1 MSYAIP
7 APTDKQ
13 LRAHLLDDA
22 HRWIFERHFP
32 MDYVVECL
40 RLQVAIFVTRKN
52 KKWYGEV
59 EAEQG
64 VLHAPENQEWI
75 NEFALK
81 AIEDAK
87 ATNAEMSR

>member
-1 MSYAIP
+1 MSYSIAP
-7 APTDKQ
+7 PTDKQ
-13 LRAHLLDDA
+13 LRANLLYYAHL
-22 HRWIFERHFP
+22 WICERNFP
-32 MDYVVECL
+32 MDYVLESL
-40 RLQVAIFVTRKN
+40 RLQVALFVTRKN

-64 VLHAPENQEWI
+64 ILNAPENQEWI
-75 NEFALK
+75 NEFVSK

>member
-1 MSYAIP
+1 MSYEIP

-13 LRAHLLDDA
+13 LRAQLLYCA
-22 HRWIFERHFP
+22 QLWFERSFP
-32 MDYVVECL
+32 MDYILESL
-40 RLQVAIFVTRKN
+40 RLQIAIFVTRKN

-64 VLHAPENQEWI
+64 VLNAPENQDWI
-75 NEFALK
+75 DEFVRK

>member
-13 LRAHLLDDA
+13 LRANLLYYA
-22 HRWIFERHFP
+22 QLWLERNFEV
-32 MDYVVECL
+32 DYILESL
-40 RLQVAIFVTRKN
+40 RLQVALFVTRKN

-64 VLHAPENQEWI
+64 VLNAPENQEWMS
-75 NEFALK
+75 EFVRK
-81 AIEDAK
+81 AIEDAQ
-87 ATNAEMSR
+87 ATNAEMGR